1 MVRKSTIAIFI
12 LVLACAS
19 AQAQVQPAAQP
30 QAPTIKVSGE
40 ATMTV
45 EADMAVL
52 SLGIV
57 QLAKTPLAVR
67 AAATGTADKVISSLI
82 ALGIE
87 KKQIRTSNFNIY
99 PVYDERPN
107 KQNVIV
113 GYRADTTITLTL
125 EDTAVVA
132 QAVETAVGAGANEIR
147 GLNYKKRDEDS
158 LRVETL
164 KQAVVNATAK
174 AAAMAETLGRKL
186 GKAILAEE
194 QGYSMR
200 APDSRQFLAKSMAP
214 AAQEA
219 FSPGS
224 IEVSASVSVSFE
236 ME

>member
-1 MVRKSTIAIFI
+1 MLKKSGFA
-12 LVLACAS
+12 LLLLLAAFTVQ
-19 AQAQVQPAAQP
+19 AQALP
-30 QAPTIKVSGE
+30 QTPTIRVSGE

-52 SLGIV
+52 SLGIA
-57 QLAKTPLAVR
+57 QQGKTPLVVR
-67 AAATGTADKVISSLI
+67 QAATEAADKVISSLV

-87 KKQIRTSNFNIY
+87 KKQIGTSNFNIY
-99 PVYDERPN
+99 PLYDERPN

-113 GYRADTTITLTL
+113 GYKADMTITLTL

-132 QAVETAVGAGANEIR
+132 QTVETAMGAGANEIR
-147 GLNYKKRDEDS
+147 GLNYRKRNEDG

-164 KQAVVNATAK
+164 KLAVANATAK

-186 GKAILAEE
+186 GKAILVEE

-224 IEVSASVSVSFE
+224 IEVSAAVSVSFE